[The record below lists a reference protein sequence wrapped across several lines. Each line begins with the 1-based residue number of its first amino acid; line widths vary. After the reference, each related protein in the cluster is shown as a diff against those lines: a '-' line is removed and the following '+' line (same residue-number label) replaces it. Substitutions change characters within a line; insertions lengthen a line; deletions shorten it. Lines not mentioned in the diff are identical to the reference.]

1 MEYMFG
7 LKRKKKDRMKVKMI
21 KFKAVS
27 SVLCV
32 ASLIGCGET
41 RNSNADIEKIT
52 ASLAEQ
58 QCAVAND
65 NMVETLNVEEDGFK
79 IVDMGLSVKWA
90 SCNLGASKSEQPGNY
105 YAWGE
110 LNKKAN
116 YNANNS
122 ATYSYSLTE
131 LRSKKVIDSNNI
143 LLPTKDAA
151 TIKLGKNWR
160 MPTREEA
167 EELIKKCKWEWGL
180 KNGVKGYKVTG
191 PNGKSIFLPA
201 KGYFFGSQL
210 YDTDETGNY
219 WTSTGYD
226 NGNFSYALDF
236 SRRRPK
242 VASSGRSGGRCIR
255 PVCEK

>member
-1 MEYMFG
+1 MRA
-7 LKRKKKDRMKVKMI
+7 KMKNIRV
-21 KFKAVS
+21 FV
-27 SVLCV
+27 
-32 ASLIGCGET
+32 SLIGVASFISCGDT
-41 RNSNADIEKIT
+41 SNSNADLEKIT
-52 ASLAEQ
+52 ASLSEQ

-65 NMVETLNVEEDGFK
+65 NTVETFNVEEDGFK
-79 IVDMGLSVKWA
+79 LVDMGLSVKWA
-90 SCNLGASKSEQPGNY
+90 SCNLGATTSEQSGNY

-122 ATYSYSLTE
+122 TTYSYSLSE
-131 LRSKKVIDSNNI
+131 LRSKKVIDSDNK
-143 LLPTKDAA
+143 LLSSKDAA
-151 TIKLGKNWR
+151 TVKLGKNWR
-160 MPTREEA
+160 MPTRKEA
-167 EELIKKCKWEWGL
+167 EELIKKCRWEWGM

-191 PNGKSIFLPA
+191 PNGNCIFLPA

-255 PVCEK
+255 PVCGKQ

>member
-1 MEYMFG
+1 MRA
-7 LKRKKKDRMKVKMI
+7 KMKNI
-21 KFKAVS
+21 R
-27 SVLCV
+27 VLGSLMGV
-32 ASLIGCGET
+32 VSLISCGDT
-41 RNSNADIEKIT
+41 CNSNADLEKIT
-52 ASLAEQ
+52 ASLSEQ

-65 NMVETLNVEEDGFK
+65 NTVEPFNVEDEGFK
-79 IVDMGLSVKWA
+79 VVDMGLSVRWA
-90 SCNLGASKSEQPGNY
+90 SCNLGATTSEQSGNY

-110 LNKKAN
+110 LNKKSN

-122 ATYSYSLTE
+122 ATYSYSLSE
-131 LRSKKVIDSNNI
+131 LKSKKVIDSDNK
-143 LLPTKDAA
+143 LLSSKDAA
-151 TIKLGKNWR
+151 SMNLGKNWR

-167 EELIKKCKWEWGL
+167 EELIKKCKWEWGM
-180 KNGVKGYKVTG
+180 KNGVKGYKVIG

-201 KGYFFGSQL
+201 RGYFFGSQL